1 MTKAE
6 AVKNRIWHSLSPETA
21 AAAGLSLAELQQ
33 VIAGTVTLSE
43 QQIHALA
50 RHFGIRETA

>member
-43 QQIHALA
+43 QQINELA

>member
-43 QQIHALA
+43 QQINALA
-50 RHFGIRETA
+50 RHFGIRGTA

>member
-1 MTKAE
+1 VTKAE

-43 QQIHALA
+43 QQINELA

>member
-43 QQIHALA
+43 QQINALA

>member
-33 VIAGTVTLSE
+33 VIAGTLT
-43 QQIHALA
+43 
-50 RHFGIRETA
+50 